1 MSYVSR
7 KQLDDLLEQ
16 LEERVIEGVVGKVS
30 GLMTR
35 QAAAYD
41 ERFEELEEGIGEAV
55 DNFSDEFLDEII
67 AEAEEYDDDF
77 DEDEYD
83 DEDDDEFLD
92 EYGDDSDDEYEEE
105 PMTDPRVLREIAN
118 LRRQNQALQAQQEQ
132 DREDRE
138 NEREELEYQRM
149 MNDLERQLQGRVVN
163 PRQFIKLLDDEG
175 LLVQAGNQLAIAIE
189 DEYGED
195 AVDILDALPELLEDD
210 DYAHFEPARPGT
222 GTGASQSG
230 GNQSYIP
237 DHRRVYLKEKP
248 SADDVLKL
256 AKDPAK
262 FDEMLAE
269 LDSAF

>member
-7 KQLDDLLEQ
+7 NQLDDLLEQ
-16 LEERVIEGVVGKVS
+16 LEERVIEGVA
-30 GLMTR
+30 GLMRR
-35 QAAAYD
+35 QGAAYD

-55 DNFSDEFLDEII
+55 DNLSDEFLDEII
-67 AEAEEYDDDF
+67 AEAEEYDDYF

-83 DEDDDEFLD
+83 DEDDDDFLD
-92 EYGDDSDDEYEEE
+92 EDEYDDFDDEYEEE

-149 MNDLERQLQGRVVN
+149 VNDLERQLQGRVVN

-175 LLVQAGNQLAIAIE
+175 LLVQAGNQLAIAVE

-195 AVDILDALPELLEDD
+195 AVDILDALPELLEDG